1 MNILRSVRSRL
12 TAIYLLSVA
21 VIAIPG
27 VYLIYSRSLKV
38 MEGELGKYAFNT
50 AISAARNVKYGV
62 LLGDKES
69 LRSEVIQVMG
79 NPDVVY
85 VLVSDAG
92 GRVLIQRYRGG
103 WDSYPLPPMETAPG
117 DLSTKEQ
124 VLRDK
129 KGMKF
134 IDIFTPVVASK
145 AQDPDLYVQKALYGF
160 TEKGELP
167 GETRLEKIGGVRL
180 GVTFANAY
188 ARVKKTL
195 FSSIAIFLV
204 ITAFGS
210 ILSLSLLSRYLA
222 NPLRRMADTAYWIAM
237 GNLKKRVKV
246 KGSHEISS
254 LAESLNYMVDQLQS
268 TIAQLEKVNDR
279 LRREM
284 DEKDDFLRAVSH
296 DLNAPLRNIAGMASM
311 LMRRYSDSLDEKGK
325 DRLSRIM
332 RNVEK
337 EQELIAELLE
347 LSRIKTRRQP
357 FSMVDLNEV
366 VEQVIDELS
375 YDIEAKGGT
384 VLIKDKLPTI
394 YCERSRF
401 KQLFQ
406 NLIDNALK
414 YSKEDEPPRIEIGF
428 QERDEDYLF
437 YVKDNGIGIR
447 DEDKE
452 RIFHVFRRVQS
463 PQISKVEGKGVGLAA
478 VKRIIEVYGG
488 DIWVESKYGRGST
501 FFFSLPKNA
510 GGMGNGRK
518 R

>member
-12 TAIYLLSVA
+12 TAIYLFSVA
-21 VIAIPG
+21 MIAVPG

-62 LLGDKES
+62 LLGDKEN
-69 LRSEVIQVMG
+69 LRSGVIQVMG

-85 VLVSDAG
+85 ILVSDSRG
-92 GRVLIQRYRGG
+92 KVLIQRCRGG
-103 WDSYPLPPMETAPG
+103 WDSYPLPTIEITPD
-117 DLSTKEQ
+117 DLSTREQ

-129 KGMKF
+129 TGMKF
-134 IDIFTPVVASK
+134 VDVFTPVVASR
-145 AQDPDLYVQKALYGF
+145 AQNPDLYAQQALYGF
-160 TEKGELP
+160 TERGRPSGEP
-167 GETRLEKIGGVRL
+167 RLEKIGTVRL

-210 ILSLSLLSRYLA
+210 ILSLSFLSRYLA
-222 NPLRRMADTAYWIAM
+222 NPLRKMAEIAYWIAS
-237 GNLKKRVKV
+237 GNLKKRVKIR
-246 KGSHEISS
+246 GSHEILS
-254 LAESLNYMVDQLQS
+254 LAESFNYMVDRLQS

-311 LMRRYSDSLDEKGK
+311 LMRRYADSLDEKGK
-325 DRLSRIM
+325 DRLFRIM
-332 RNVEK
+332 KNVER

-357 FSMVDLNEV
+357 FSSVDLNEV

-375 YDIEAKGGT
+375 YDIESRGGT
-384 VLIKDKLPTI
+384 AIIKDRLPTI
-394 YCERSRF
+394 YCERNRF

-414 YSKEDEPPRIEIGF
+414 YSKKDEPPRIEIGF

-437 YVKDNGIGIR
+437 YVRDNGIGIR

-452 RIFHVFRRVQS
+452 RIFHIFRRVQS
-463 PQISKVEGKGVGLAA
+463 PEASKVEGKGVGLAA
-478 VKRIIEVYGG
+478 VKRIIEAYGG
-488 DIWVESKYGRGST
+488 DIWVESEYGRGST
-501 FFFSLPKNA
+501 FFISLPKNA

>member
-1 MNILRSVRSRL
+1 MKVLRSVRSRL
-12 TAIYLLSVA
+12 MIIYLFSVA
-21 VIAIPG
+21 VIAVPG
-27 VYLIYSRSLKV
+27 VYLIYSRSIRV
-38 MEGELGKYAFNT
+38 MESELGKYAFNT

-62 LLGDKES
+62 LLGDEDS

-85 VLVSDAG
+85 IIVSDLKG
-92 GRVLIQRYRGG
+92 KVLIQRYRRG
-103 WDSYPLPPMETAPG
+103 WDSYPLPPVKSTPD
-117 DLSTKEQ
+117 DLSTRKKI
-124 VLRDK
+124 LSDK
-129 KGMKF
+129 RGMKF
-134 IDIFTPVVASK
+134 VDILTPVVASR
-145 AQDPDLYVQKALYGF
+145 ARNPDLYAQQTLYGY
-160 TEKGELP
+160 TEGERSS
-167 GETRLEKIGGVRL
+167 GETRLEKIGSVRL

-188 ARVKKTL
+188 ARVKRTL

-222 NPLRRMADTAYWIAM
+222 NPLRKMAETARWIAM

-254 LAESLNYMVDQLQS
+254 LAESFNYMVDQLQS
-268 TIAQLEKVNDR
+268 TIAKLEKLNDK

-296 DLNAPLRNIAGMASM
+296 DLNAPLRNIAGMTSI
-311 LMRRYSDSLDEKGK
+311 LMRRYADSLDEKAK

-332 RNVEK
+332 RNVER

-375 YDIEAKGGT
+375 YDIESKGGT
-384 VLIKDKLPTI
+384 VIIKERLPTI
-394 YCERSRF
+394 YCERNRF

-414 YSKEDEPPRIEIGF
+414 YCKEDEPPRIEVGF
-428 QERDEDYLF
+428 QERDDDYLL
-437 YVKDNGIGIR
+437 YVKDNGVGIR

-452 RIFHVFRRVQS
+452 RIFHIFRRVQS
-463 PQISKVEGKGVGLAA
+463 PQISKVKGKGVGLSA
-478 VKRIIEVYGG
+478 VKRIVETYGG
-488 DIWVESKYGRGST
+488 DVWVESEYGRGST
-501 FFFSLPKNA
+501 FFISLPKNA
-510 GGMGNGRK
+510 GGMGDGKER
-518 R
+518 